1 MEPGWDEERDGAPAS
16 APPPEPEIAPEPTPA
31 SDPEALPAIVQ
42 GPEPEPA
49 LVHPS
54 DDPDIE
60 PTSVPATSPFGIT
73 VPVPIVSDRELGIG
87 HHGAHAAGD
96 PGPRLG
102 AYVAGT
108 AVLPEPA
115 SVTTQSRVTNPAAA
129 VLLWL
134 TLALLLIAA
143 LLATVGSL
151 NRGIY
156 SAAGFVEQYLSAIE
170 DGDASAALSMP
181 GVRIAPEDLAS
192 AGLPPKSA
200 DTLLRSSVLRGPSSV
215 ELVSDTNDD
224 EGHHSV
230 TYRVKLGGTTETMT
244 FDVERAGSWGGV
256 FHSWRFATSPI
267 SALTVTVLH
276 DDTFTVNGLTL
287 DARAHAAP
295 DAAPSFNNSADYLV
309 LAPALYEFSRSS
321 LQLEAKPQ
329 DVTVTKVGTQD
340 VSIDVQPT
348 QAFVDEVQAEINGFL
363 DQCATQKVLQPTGC
377 PFGTVIDDRVISD
390 PVWSI
395 VSYPEVT
402 LTPDDTAFQMPST
415 QGIAHISV
423 GVQSLYDGEE
433 STVERDEGYS
443 MGATVVIGPDGNLN
457 IQLH

>member
-1 MEPGWDEERDGAPAS
+1 MEPGWDDERDGVPAS
-16 APPPEPEIAPEPTPA
+16 VPPPEPRSGPETEQDAP
-31 SDPEALPAIVQ
+31 SDGPPPMH
-42 GPEPEPA
+42 GPEPEPP
-49 LVHPS
+49 LVHPA

-73 VPVPIVSDRELGIG
+73 IPVPIVSDRELGIG

-96 PGPRLG
+96 PGPRVG
-102 AYVAGT
+102 AVVAGT
-108 AVLPEPA
+108 AAVPA
-115 SVTTQSRVTNPAAA
+115 ATSVAPPSRVTNPTAA
-129 VLLWL
+129 VLIWL
-134 TLALLLIAA
+134 AIALLLVAA
-143 LLATVGSL
+143 LLAAIGAL
-151 NRGIY
+151 NRSIY

-170 DGDASAALSMP
+170 DGDANAALAMP

-200 DTLLRSSVLRGPSSV
+200 DTLLRDSVLRGPSAV

-224 EGHHSV
+224 DGHHSV
-230 TYRVKLGGTTETMT
+230 TYKVTVGGVSKSMT
-244 FDVERAGSWGGV
+244 FDVQRDGSWAGV
-256 FHSWRFATSPI
+256 FHTWRFATSPI
-267 SALTVTVLH
+267 AALTVTVLH
-276 DDTFTVNGLTL
+276 DNTFTVNGLTL

-295 DAAPSFNNSADYLV
+295 DAEPTFNNSADYLV
-309 LAPALYEFSRSS
+309 LAPAVYEFSRSS
-321 LQLEAKPQ
+321 LQLEAPAQ
-329 DVTVTKVGTQD
+329 SIPVTKVGTQD
-340 VSIDVQPT
+340 VTIDVQPT
-348 QAFVDEVQAEINGFL
+348 KTFIAEVQTEINGFL

-377 PFGTVIDDRVISD
+377 PFGTVIDDRVISE

-395 VSYPEVT
+395 VSYPDVT
-402 LTPDDTAFQMPST
+402 LVPDDTAFQMPST
-415 QGIAHISV
+415 PGVAHISV